1 MKTTNFVITN
11 ILNILNKFGDKRLP
25 QKISYA
31 ITKNIITINKE
42 YQVYETQLKKL
53 FEQYNEYIQK
63 DEHGEPKFTQNGIPI
78 VDKSVEKEFNDKVE
92 ELINFEIDVELYHI
106 DADVFDYDD
115 TVGKY
120 DVLSA
125 NDILILQ
132 SVLCEKE

>member
-11 ILNILNKFGDKRLP
+11 ILNIFNKFGDKRLP

-63 DEHGEPKFTQNGIPI
+63 DEHGEPRLTQNGIPI

-115 TVGKY
+115 AVGKY

-125 NDILILQ
+125 NDTLILQ